1 MRVKDKVA
9 IVVGGASG
17 IGRATAQLLAR
28 EGAKVMIANLHIEK
42 ANQIAKGIKADGGEV
57 ATIKADMTIEKEV
70 NEMVR
75 ATLDRFGRIDI
86 LANVAGGSV
95 RDPFPES
102 TKETWERMI
111 DLNLTGARNCTRAVI
126 NHMMERGS
134 GKIVN
139 VSSIAGLEG
148 AATRVSYAAAKA
160 GLIGF
165 TKALALEMNPMEYRL
180 TVSPRA
186 NRFERML
193 AGLKARA
200 EKGQMI
206 NIDKLA
212 KPEEMASVILLLV
225 SDELSHVSGE
235 NFVVAVRNR

>member
-1 MRVKDKVA
+1 MRVKGKVA

-42 ANQIAKGIKADGGEV
+42 ANQIADGIRALGGEV
-57 ATIKADMTIEKEV
+57 ATIKADMTVEKEV

-95 RDPFPES
+95 RDPFHES
-102 TKETWERMI
+102 TKETWDRMI

-139 VSSIAGLEG
+139 VSSIAGVEG
-148 AATRVSYAAAKA
+148 TTSRVAYAAAKA

-165 TKALALEMNPMEYRL
+165 TKSLALEMEPYGIQVNCITPGG
-180 TVSPRA
+180 TSS
-186 NRFERML
+186 ERML
-193 AGLKARA
+193 AGIK
-200 EKGQMI
+200 KGLQI
-206 NIDKLA
+206 NPDTLA
-212 KPEEMASVILLLV
+212 TPEEMANVILLLV

-235 NFVVAVRNR
+235 NFIVAPVKR

>member
-28 EGAKVMIANLHIEK
+28 EGAKVIIVNLHIEK
-42 ANQIAKGIKADGGEV
+42 ANQIADGIRAAGGEV

-70 NEMVR
+70 DEMVR
-75 ATLDRFGRIDI
+75 ATLARFGRIDI

-102 TKETWERMI
+102 TKETWDRMI

-139 VSSIAGLEG
+139 VSSIAGVEG

-165 TKALALEMNPMEYRL
+165 TKALALEMAPYGIQINCITPGG
-180 TVSPRA
+180 TSS
-186 NRFERML
+186 ERML
-193 AGLKARA
+193 AGIK
-200 EKGQMI
+200 KGLQI
-206 NIDKLA
+206 NPDILA
-212 KPEEMASVILLLV
+212 TPEEMANVILLLV
-225 SDELSHVSGE
+225 SDELCHIGGE
-235 NFVVAVRNR
+235 NFIVAPVKR

>member
-42 ANQIAKGIKADGGEV
+42 ANQIADGIRAMGGEV
-57 ATIKADMTIEKEV
+57 ATIKADMTLEKEV

-102 TKETWERMI
+102 TRETWDRMI

-126 NHMMERGS
+126 SHMIQRGS

-139 VSSIAGLEG
+139 VSSIAGVEG
-148 AATRVSYAAAKA
+148 AATRASYAAAKA

-165 TKALALEMNPMEYRL
+165 TKALALEMEPFGIQINCITPGG
-180 TVSPRA
+180 TAS
-186 NRFERML
+186 ERML
-193 AGLKARA
+193 AGIK
-200 EKGQMI
+200 KGLQI
-206 NIDKLA
+206 DPDKLA
-212 KPEEMASVILLLV
+212 TPEEMASVILLLV

-235 NFVVAVRNR
+235 NFIVAPIKR

>member
-1 MRVKDKVA
+1 MRVKGKVA

-28 EGAKVMIANLHIEK
+28 EGARVMIANLHIEK
-42 ANQIAKGIKADGGEV
+42 ANQIADGISALGGEV

-95 RDPFPES
+95 RDPFHES
-102 TKETWERMI
+102 TKETWDRMI

-139 VSSIAGLEG
+139 VSSIAGVEG
-148 AATRVSYAAAKA
+148 TTSRVAYAAAKA

-165 TKALALEMNPMEYRL
+165 TKSLALEMEPYGIQVNCITPGG
-180 TVSPRA
+180 TSS
-186 NRFERML
+186 ERML
-193 AGLKARA
+193 AGIK
-200 EKGQMI
+200 KGLQI
-206 NIDKLA
+206 NPDTLA
-212 KPEEMASVILLLV
+212 TPEEMANVILLLV

-235 NFVVAVRNR
+235 NFIVAPIKR

>member
-42 ANQIAKGIKADGGEV
+42 ANQIADGIRAAGGEV
-57 ATIKADMTIEKEV
+57 ATIKADMTIENEV
-70 NEMVR
+70 NVMVK
-75 ATLDRFGRIDI
+75 ATLDKFGRIDI

-95 RDPFPES
+95 ADPFAKS
-102 TKETWERMI
+102 TKETWDRMI

-139 VSSIAGLEG
+139 VSSIAGVEG
-148 AATRVSYAAAKA
+148 TASRASYAAAKA

-165 TKALALEMNPMEYRL
+165 TKALALEMVPYGIQINCITPGG
-180 TVSPRA
+180 TAS
-186 NRFERML
+186 ERML
-193 AGLKARA
+193 AGIK
-200 EKGQMI
+200 KGLQI
-206 NIDKLA
+206 NPDTLA
-212 KPEEMASVILLLV
+212 TPEEMANVILLLV
-225 SDELSHVSGE
+225 SDELNHVSGE
-235 NFVVAVRNR
+235 NFIVAPVKR

>member
-9 IVVGGASG
+9 VVVGGGSG

-28 EGAKVMIANLHIEK
+28 EGAKVMIVNLHIER
-42 ANQIAKGIKADGGEV
+42 ADQIAEGIRVAGGEV

-70 NEMVR
+70 DEMVR
-75 ATLDRFGRIDI
+75 ATLKRFGRIDI

-102 TKETWERMI
+102 TRETWDQML

-139 VSSIAGLEG
+139 VSSIAGVEG
-148 AATRVSYAAAKA
+148 TAGRASYAAAKA

-165 TKALALEMNPMEYRL
+165 TKALALEMVPYGIQINCITPGG
-180 TVSPRA
+180 TAS
-186 NRFERML
+186 ERML
-193 AGLKARA
+193 AGIKRGLN
-200 EKGQMI
+200 I
-206 NIDKLA
+206 NPDTLA
-212 KPEEMASVILLLV
+212 TPEEMANVILLLV
-225 SDELSHVSGE
+225 SDELSHISGE
-235 NFVVAVRNR
+235 NFIVAPIKK

>member
-42 ANQIAKGIKADGGEV
+42 ANQIADGIRTAGGEV

-70 NEMVR
+70 DEMVR
-75 ATLDRFGRIDI
+75 VTLERFGRIDI

-95 RDPFPES
+95 HDPFAVS
-102 TKETWERMI
+102 TKETWDRMI

-139 VSSIAGLEG
+139 VSSIAGVEG
-148 AATRVSYAAAKA
+148 TASRASYAAAKA

-165 TKALALEMNPMEYRL
+165 TKALALEMVPYGIQINCITPGG
-180 TVSPRA
+180 TAS
-186 NRFERML
+186 ERML
-193 AGLKARA
+193 AGIKRGLN
-200 EKGQMI
+200 I
-206 NIDKLA
+206 NPDTLA
-212 KPEEMASVILLLV
+212 TPEEMANVILLLV
-225 SDELSHVSGE
+225 SDELSHISGE
-235 NFVVAVRNR
+235 NFIVAPVKR